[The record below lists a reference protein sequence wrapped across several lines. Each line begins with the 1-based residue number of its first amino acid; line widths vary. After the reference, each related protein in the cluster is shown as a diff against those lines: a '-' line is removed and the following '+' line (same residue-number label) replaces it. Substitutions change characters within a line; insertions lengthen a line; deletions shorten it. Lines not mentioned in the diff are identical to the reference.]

1 LYINQIED
9 GEVFGSADPSQHQQ
23 ITMYIEN
30 AGLSPFHASIKYLD
44 SKGKFY
50 FSSEKASS
58 ETGFYMLKDEGSQT
72 GTWSSVK
79 QSYASQQ
86 NWMLTSLNDSAH
98 KVFWVG
104 ENQFVISKEHDLVNR
119 VWLLIT
125 ELESR
130 GLSEPAVQCLRKLNS
145 QTFKEFFQAY

>member
-1 LYINQIED
+1 
-9 GEVFGSADPSQHQQ
+9 
-23 ITMYIEN
+23 M
-30 AGLSPFHASIKYLD
+30 
-44 SKGKFY
+44 
-50 FSSEKASS
+50 
-58 ETGFYMLKDEGSQT
+58 
-72 GTWSSVK
+72 K